1 MMQAGTAEVPKVTL
15 YSYFRSSCAWRV
27 RLGLLLKGMSC
38 NLWLHFN
45 ISLGRIQDGILWVA
59 MCQGPAETP
68 FRYAKSLRECSCN
81 PANIIFIGHAGIPY
95 EYKAINIL
103 KGEQFTEGKNFDL
116 CFWSYCRQGHWLW
129 SHNIFQY
136 FLENFTGERLT
147 ESYFP
152 KCIWIK
158 PHISCTW
165 TSGHLYIC
173 SKCMQNI
180 GILDSTDCHW
190 IDCRVYQAEPNAAG
204 SSIGD
209 WWCKAGRFSCNSTGF
224 SLHTWHLR
232 LDCLR
237 NRPRDW
243 YLQLLW
249 QLAIWFEELTSFV
262 LNPNWDIHILTE
274 YTFLQGSLACAAI
287 NFFQK
292 ILLCGAVLWR
302 MWGGECLAVFG
313 GEVSWQKASSA

>member
-1 MMQAGTAEVPKVTL
+1 MP
-15 YSYFRSSCAWRV
+15 
-27 RLGLLLKGMSC
+27 
-38 NLWLHFN
+38 
-45 ISLGRIQDGILWVA
+45 SL
-59 MCQGPAETP
+59 
-68 FRYAKSLRECSCN
+68 LRECSCN
-81 PANIIFIGHAGIPY
+81 PSNIIFIGCAGIPY

-103 KGEQFTEGKNFDL
+103 KGEQFTEGKTSDL
-116 CFWSYCRQGHWLW
+116 CFWSYCRQGLWLW

-136 FLENFTGERLT
+136 FLENFTGEGLT

-152 KCIWIK
+152 KCIWIT
-158 PHISCTW
+158 PQISCTW

-173 SKCMQNI
+173 RKCMQNI

-190 IDCRVYQAEPNAAG
+190 IDCRVYQAEPIAAG
-204 SSIGD
+204 SSSGD
-209 WWCKAGRFSCNSTGF
+209 WRCKTGRFSCNSTGF
-224 SLHTWHLR
+224 SLHTWNLR
-232 LDCLR
+232 LVCLR

-249 QLAIWFEELTSFV
+249 QLAIWSEELTSVV

-274 YTFLQGSLACAAI
+274 YTFLQGSLTCAAI

-302 MWGGECLAVFG
+302 RLGGMPCSIWRRSFLTEGLFCLKILYKEHTFIRSLSSP
-313 GEVSWQKASSA
+313 VSFVTC